1 MSAPTAELRRHPRVR
16 ASWRV
21 AVDIQGG
28 KAITRETIDISPYGV
43 KVRLDEGLGLGTT
56 ARLRLQPPDRRPLIL
71 ESTVWR
77 ADSDGSVFVFVN
89 ISGDDL
95 QRLKALVD
103 DHRGA

>member
-1 MSAPTAELRRHPRVR
+1 MPTSELRRHPRVR

-21 AVDIQGG
+21 AVETPGG

-43 KVRLDEGLGLGTT
+43 KVRLDESLGLGTT
-56 ARLRLQPPDRRPLIL
+56 ARLRLQPPDRRPMSLA
-71 ESTVWR
+71 STVWR
-77 ADSDGSVFVFVN
+77 ADSDGPVFVFVN

-103 DHRGA
+103 NHRGA